1 MTRGELDYAFAQHEL
16 WLRTGGHGG
25 ERLDFTGAF
34 LHNFAIA
41 SKNLR
46 LAVLRNVWLRSTIIR
61 DVDFAYADL
70 RNSKMRYTVLR
81 DVDFTGSD
89 LRHTKLNGSTL
100 RRGRLTRARTNWV
113 TRMTAREAQELRAV
127 ERRALGMGRP
137 PR

>member
-1 MTRGELDYAFAQHEL
+1 LDV
-16 WLRTGGHGG
+16 
-25 ERLDFTGAF
+25 TGAF
-34 LHNFAIA
+34 IDSFAIV
-41 SKNLR
+41 SKNVS
-46 LAVLRNVWLRSTIIR
+46 LAVLRNVKFRNTSIR
-61 DVDFAYADL
+61 AVDFAYADL
-70 RNSKMRYTVLR
+70 RNSDMSYQYCR

-100 RRGRLTRARTNWV
+100 RRVRLTRVRTNWV